1 MSARLL
7 LIAVSVSGLL
17 VGVTPAVTAV
27 DQLPPTTQL
36 SAEEI
41 SRLGQRY
48 LDLVCP
54 SNRSLARV
62 DRAVNKAWPKRT
74 RIPKGWP
81 VPKYARKAYRTAAA
95 AFAREATQMNRTA
108 WPSDIAGDIEKV
120 IRHAIS
126 LATYYES
133 RNTPVVIPRDWQDKV
148 VSQGD
153 APANIR
159 LALKLPVPVSGSDG
173 C

>member
-1 MSARLL
+1 
-7 LIAVSVSGLL
+7 
-17 VGVTPAVTAV
+17 
-27 DQLPPTTQL
+27 
-36 SAEEI
+36 
-41 SRLGQRY
+41 
-48 LDLVCP
+48 
-54 SNRSLARV
+54 
-62 DRAVNKAWPKRT
+62 
-74 RIPKGWP
+74 
-81 VPKYARKAYRTAAA
+81 
-95 AFAREATQMNRTA
+95 MNRTA